1 MQTAPEKRPQIKI
14 LHMVAG
20 SETGGA
26 ETFCLDAIKAL
37 HEAGVTQRVIC
48 RPHPAFTR
56 ALRERGIPFDTM
68 AFSRFD
74 RLTGRAQK
82 LIRRA
87 IGDFRPDAIH
97 SWMGRASSFVPAE
110 TGGAPV
116 LGWFG
121 GYYDLKRYRH
131 CDFYAGVTRDIVR
144 HIGEKSGAP
153 ERSFVIHTFGTLEPS
168 PPVSRAD
175 FDIPEGAPIV
185 LLLSRMHW
193 KKGVDTLLQ
202 AARGLDE
209 VYFLLAGDG
218 PDLEKYRQMAQAL
231 GVAERVR
238 FLGWRND
245 RAALLGIADVCT
257 LPSRYEPFGTVI
269 AEAWFA
275 GVPLVA
281 AKAAGASQ
289 YVTHGKDG
297 LLCEIDDAA
306 GLAAQIRAA
315 LTDKKLAADLIR
327 SGKETYETL
336 FSREIVTQT
345 LLDTYAK
352 IIAAGKKPS

>member
-1 MQTAPEKRPQIKI
+1 
-14 LHMVAG
+14 MVAG

-26 ETFCLDAIKAL
+26 ETFCLDAVKAL
-37 HEAGVTQRVIC
+37 HDAGVTQHVIC
-48 RPHPAFTR
+48 RPHPAMLA
-56 ALRERGIPFDTM
+56 ALRERSISFDTM
-68 AFSRFD
+68 AFSHFD
-74 RLTGRAQK
+74 WLTGRGRR
-82 LIRRA
+82 LVRRA
-87 IGDFRPDAIH
+87 IGRFKPDAIH
-97 SWMGRASSFVPAE
+97 SWMGRASSFVPAD
-110 TGGAPV
+110 TGGVPV

-153 ERSFVIHTFGTLEPS
+153 ERSFLIHTFGTLEPS
-168 PPVSRAD
+168 TPVSRAD
-175 FDIPEGAPIV
+175 FNIPEGAATV

-202 AARGLDE
+202 AARELDG

-218 PDLEKYRQMAQAL
+218 PEFEKYKEMAQTL
-231 GVAERVR
+231 GVADRVR

-281 AKAAGASQ
+281 AKAAGAKQ

-297 LLCEIDDAA
+297 LLCEIDDAS
-306 GLAAQIRAA
+306 GLAGNLRAA
-315 LTDKKLAADLIR
+315 LYDKKLAADLVR
-327 SGKETYETL
+327 NGKATYEGL
-336 FSREIVTQT
+336 FSRAVVTQT
-345 LLDTYAK
+345 LLETYQK
-352 IIAAGKKPS
+352 IIAAGKR